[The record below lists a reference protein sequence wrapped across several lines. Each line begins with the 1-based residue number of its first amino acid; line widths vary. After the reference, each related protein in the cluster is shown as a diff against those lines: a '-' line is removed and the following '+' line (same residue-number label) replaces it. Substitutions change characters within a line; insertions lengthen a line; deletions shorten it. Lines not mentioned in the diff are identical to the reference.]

1 MFRKKVRMLLLS
13 AALAGTMALP
23 VSAAETTAPSE
34 TTDIS
39 VEDPTLNTDDE
50 ATSTEENVGAASD
63 EENYSDEMNPSDETI
78 TSDDLTITGEEGE
91 GETGLPDEEQLVNVQ
106 EDMLGSISITLTE
119 GKEGT
124 SLNGVTFHCTKV
136 ADITGGEYVL
146 TEAFSDV
153 DIDLNNLKNADEAA
167 EAAKKLVEVEAE
179 DGASAK
185 TDADGKLVFSELDAG
200 VYLVSADD
208 TETYDIVTPALVA
221 IPSWNEEAKEMA
233 YDLDVEP
240 KHTEREDEEEEP
252 GAPQTNVFS
261 PVYLYFGGAAA
272 LAAIT
277 VTGNIIYKRR
287 KK

>member
-1 MFRKKVRMLLLS
+1 MFRKKVQMLILS
-13 AALAGTMALP
+13 AAIAGTMALP
-23 VSAAETTAPSE
+23 VSAAEATVPVDEPGVSDEVVNDDANDAME
-34 TTDIS
+34 DDATDAGEMDEIS
-39 VEDPTLNTDDE
+39 PDDLTVTDDE
-50 ATSTEENVGAASD
+50 GN
-63 EENYSDEMNPSDETI
+63 
-78 TSDDLTITGEEGE
+78 

-106 EDMLGSISITLTE
+106 EDTLGSISITLTE

-124 SLNGVTFHCTKV
+124 SLEGVNFHCTKV
-136 ADITGGEYVL
+136 ADIIGGEYVL
-146 TEAFSDV
+146 TEAFSDAE
-153 DIDLNNLKNADEAA
+153 IDLNNLKNADEAA

-185 TDADGKLVFSELDAG
+185 TDADGKLVFSELEAG

-208 TETYDIVTPALVA
+208 TETYDIITPALVA
-221 IPSWNEEAKEMA
+221 IPSWNEEAKDMA
-233 YDLDVEP
+233 YDLEVEP
-240 KHTEREDEEEEP
+240 KHTEREDVPEEP

-287 KK
+287 KNK